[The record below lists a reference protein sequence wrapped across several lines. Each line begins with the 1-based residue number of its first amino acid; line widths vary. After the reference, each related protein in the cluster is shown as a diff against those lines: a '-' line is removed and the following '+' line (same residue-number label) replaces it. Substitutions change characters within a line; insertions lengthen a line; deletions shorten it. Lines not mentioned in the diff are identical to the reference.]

1 MNKVIPSPNFQK
13 KAKRL
18 LKKFPSLLEELTD
31 LEKLLVSNPE
41 TGIHVASYQI
51 NKIYKIRLASSSKG
65 VGKSGGFRL
74 ITYLVSEFENELT
87 INLITIFD
95 KSEESSI
102 SKSKLIEII
111 KDIFEN

>member
-1 MNKVIPSPNFQK
+1 MNKVIPTPNFQK
-13 KAKRL
+13 KTKRL
-18 LKKFPSLLEELTD
+18 LKKFPSLLSEIEELKVM
-31 LEKLLVSNPE
+31 LSNDPE
-41 TGIHVASYQI
+41 TGIHIASYQN

-65 VGKSGGFRL
+65 VGKSGGFRV
-74 ITYLVSEFENELT
+74 ISYLVTEIEHELT

-102 SKSKLIEII
+102 TKSKIIELI